1 MRGGCYPAQVLHI
14 FTGSLALNTESDDF
28 RLREAYLTLR
38 AELDTD
44 GMLSMNTTVLPA
56 RGLNPGE
63 LIQHLGTIPFLA
75 AARVVV
81 VEGLLV
87 AIGSRRGAM
96 DQWQQLVDFLGAMPE
111 TNHLVLLE
119 PVPDRDDRQALDRS
133 ALFRALRAIPGADV
147 REFRA
152 LRLFGRDSGN
162 EVARWIL
169 ERAALRGVLLER
181 TAAEAMSE
189 LVGADLW
196 ALAQELDK
204 LAQYAQG
211 RPITVA
217 DVRTLTPAAREA
229 GMFDL
234 VDAAVEGRTP
244 VALRLLRQMLEEGS
258 ETPQGI
264 LAMIARQ
271 LRGLVRA
278 AELVEQRAPQP
289 AIGEATGVHN
299 QWALGKLIRQAQAL
313 GREGTEE
320 ALREVERT
328 DFAVKS
334 GKLEEGLA
342 LELLLCRLAD
352 LAPAAPP
359 PRGR

>member
-1 MRGGCYPAQVLHI
+1 MLHI
-14 FTGSLALNTESDDF
+14 LTGSLAANTESDNF
-28 RLREAYLTLR
+28 RLHEAYITLR
-38 AELDTD
+38 TELDTD
-44 GMLSMNTTVLPA
+44 GMLSTNTSVLPP
-56 RGLNPGE
+56 RGLTPGE
-63 LIQHLGTIPFLA
+63 LIQHLSTIPFLA

-81 VEGLLV
+81 VEGLIASLG
-87 AIGSRRGAM
+87 IRRGVM
-96 DQWQQLVDFLGAMPE
+96 DQWQPLVDFLGAMPD

-119 PVPDRDDRQALDRS
+119 PAPDRDDRQALERS
-133 ALFRALRAIPGADV
+133 PLFRALRAVPGADV

-152 LRLFGRDSGN
+152 LRLFGRDTGN

-169 ERAALRGVLLER
+169 EHAALRGVQVER
-181 TAAEAMSE
+181 TAAETMSE

-217 DVRTLTPAAREA
+217 DVRALTPAAREA

-264 LAMIARQ
+264 LAMVARQ

-278 AELVEQRAPQP
+278 AELIEQRAPQP

-352 LAPAAPP
+352 LAPAPP